1 MASPLASSPRFIA
14 GAETIVR
21 ACQHGYLSIRFRVK
35 GLEGT
40 VQLMHGLDFA
50 SLFDLGL
57 IDDDCRDVTV
67 VCGANGI
74 GHGLLLS
81 DWRAAGSNFLA
92 CPSVVQAPG
101 IEA

>member
-1 MASPLASSPRFIA
+1 MASPLLSFPRFIA
-14 GAETIVR
+14 GAETIVW

-57 IDDDCRDVTV
+57 IDDDCYDETV
-67 VCGANGI
+67 FFARTVLGMVSFFPNG
-74 GHGLLLS
+74 
-81 DWRAAGSNFLA
+81 WRWDRIFS
-92 CPSVVQAPG
+92 PVPQ
-101 IEA
+101 